1 MLTCYNHTVRLPNND
16 LSYLAFRLAVQETL
30 SDLELSHDLDEELD
44 PPAGFLTVVPFLE
57 QVPIPVQIDLL
68 AATWAQQRQPRL
80 IQASL
85 LDAAVL
91 YAVCTK
97 ASRFATDLPELVIP
111 FLRAGP
117 RNPSPRAIRKALGQV
132 DDLFE
137 EFWDDHDFL
146 MISDLQDLHPDQAGQ
161 LKLQLGLSDEYLQ
174 PLYDAL
180 GRGRVSGDVSANLQ
194 GLLTDEE
201 TKEAT
206 SLLRAPWPPQCR
218 PVDDTFHCG
227 IEDEYHGLL
236 VGPCNEEAAHQE
248 ADCRFI
254 VEISTAEDV
263 FDCSYT
269 EWVAHFR
276 NDVRS
281 IADKHK
287 VIPVVVPDEDEAA
300 SLAAIKKAQSTG
312 LSDGTRIVS
321 REGGWLV
328 VDDGGYFLEDPN
340 GAVWVPED
348 DADLPAMVFSTAEKA
363 YAAYRRSCAVGEAR
377 KRRREEALKRLG
389 RA

>member
-16 LSYLAFRLAVQETL
+16 LTYLAFRLAVQETL

-44 PPAGFLTVVPFLE
+44 PPAGFLAVVPFLE

-80 IQASL
+80 IHASL

-91 YAVCTK
+91 YAVCTT
-97 ASRFATDLPELVIP
+97 ASRIATDLPELVIP

-117 RNPSPRAIRKALGQV
+117 RNPSPRAIRRALGQV

-146 MISDLQDLHPDQAGQ
+146 MISDFQDLHPDQAEI
-161 LKLQLGLSDEYLQ
+161 LKQQLGLSAEYLQ

-201 TKEAT
+201 IKEAM
-206 SLLRAPWPPQCR
+206 SLLQAPWPPQGR
-218 PVDDTFHCG
+218 SVDDTFHCG
-227 IEDEYHGLL
+227 IDDEYHGLL
-236 VGPCNEEAAHQE
+236 VGPCDEVAAEQE

-254 VEISTAEDV
+254 AEISAANDA

-269 EWVAHFR
+269 EWVEYFR

-281 IADKHK
+281 IADKHS
-287 VIPVVVPDEDEAA
+287 VVPVVVPDEDEAA
-300 SLAAIKKAQSTG
+300 TLAAIKQAQSTG

-328 VDDGGYFLEDPN
+328 LNDRGYLLEDPN
-340 GAVWVPED
+340 AAVWVPED
-348 DADLPAMVFSTAEKA
+348 DEDLPAMFFSTAEQA
-363 YAAYRRSCAVGEAR
+363 YVAYRRSCAVGEAR

-389 RA
+389 RT

>member
-1 MLTCYNHTVRLPNND
+1 MLTCYNHTIRLPNND
-16 LSYLAFRLAVQETL
+16 LTYLAFRLAVQETL

-68 AATWAQQRQPRL
+68 AATWAQQSQPRL
-80 IQASL
+80 IRASL

-91 YAVCTK
+91 YAVCTT
-97 ASRFATDLPELVIP
+97 ASRFATDSPELVIP
-111 FLRAGP
+111 FLKAGP
-117 RNPSPRAIRKALGQV
+117 RNPSPRAIRKALRKV

-137 EFWDDHDFL
+137 EFWDDQDFL
-146 MISDLQDLHPDQAGQ
+146 MISDFQDVPPDQARQ

-180 GRGRVSGDVSANLQ
+180 GRGRVSGDVSVNLQ

-201 TKEAT
+201 IQDAVT
-206 SLLRAPWPPQCR
+206 LLRAPWPPQCR

-236 VGPCNEEAAHQE
+236 VGPCDEVAAEQE

-254 VEISTAEDV
+254 VEISAANDA
-263 FDCSYT
+263 FDCSYCEWT
-269 EWVAHFR
+269 EHFR
-276 NDVRS
+276 EDVRR
-281 IADKHK
+281 IADKHS
-287 VIPVVVPDEDEAA
+287 VVPVVVPDEDEAA
-300 SLAAIKKAQSTG
+300 TLAAVKQAQSTG

-321 REGGWLV
+321 RQDGWLV
-328 VDDGGYFLEDPN
+328 LDDGGYFLEDPN
-340 GAVWVPED
+340 AAVWVPED
-348 DADLPAMVFSTAEKA
+348 DADLPAMVFITAEEA

-377 KRRREEALKRLG
+377 KRRRERALKRLG